1 MVKKEEVLKE
11 NEIEL
16 VDVNIDNELGMK
28 EQEVLLENDKE
39 TFTLLNDGRIIF
51 KQGFNYNEDIV
62 EDSRLLFQTP
72 LLKPYISQFAR
83 GKNKNITMANVFK
96 VCVILDCSPN
106 DLFNWEDW
114 RGKVME
120 LAITDSFSPITTND
134 IKGML

>member
-1 MVKKEEVLKE
+1 MVKKEEVLRE

>member
-1 MVKKEEVLKE
+1 
-11 NEIEL
+11 
-16 VDVNIDNELGMK
+16 MK

>member
-16 VDVNIDNELGMK
+16 VNVNIDNELGMK